1 MAGLESSTEPAVRR
15 TGIPGLE
22 DRMFEFMDVRAYR
35 FGTWAVL
42 ILVALLIPRFFSQY
56 VLEILTNSYL
66 YVVLCLGLNIVA
78 GYAGLLDLGYAAF
91 FAIGAYTSGILTSQY
106 GWNFWLAIPPALVLA
121 AVLGI
126 LVGVP
131 TLRLR
136 SDYLAIVT
144 LGAGEIVRIL
154 ARNLKNLTGGPS
166 GLIGIRRPTLFGLK
180 LNQISHYY
188 YIFLIMVLLA
198 LVISH
203 RLEHSRLG
211 RAWKYVR
218 DDEDV
223 AEAMGIPKSA
233 IKLSA
238 YIMGALFAGMAG
250 CFFAAKMT
258 AISPDSFTFLQSL
271 MIVVAVVLGGMGKI
285 PGMVVGALV
294 MVLFPEVFRSIGSLR
309 MLLFGIIL
317 LLMMIFRPQG
327 MWPERRH

>member
-1 MAGLESSTEPAVRR
+1 MAVDPHATETVLRR
-15 TGIPGLE
+15 TGLAGFE
-22 DRMFEFMDVRAYR
+22 DRLFGWMDQRPIRYGSLSLLLLA
-35 FGTWAVL
+35 AVL
-42 ILVALLIPRFFSQY
+42 LPRYSSGY
-56 VLEILTNSYL
+56 VLEILANSYL

-78 GYAGLLDLGYAAF
+78 GFAGLLDLGYAAF
-91 FAIGAYTSGILTSQY
+91 FAVGAYTSGILTSTY
-106 GWNFWLAIPPALVLA
+106 GWNFWLAIPPALLLA

-126 LVGVP
+126 LIGVP

-154 ARNLKNLTGGPS
+154 ARNLTALTGGPS
-166 GLIGIRRPTLFGLK
+166 GLIGIKRPTFFGLK
-180 LNQISHYY
+180 LDQIVHYY
-188 YIFLIMVLLA
+188 YIFLILA
-198 LVISH
+198 LLGMVISH

-223 AEAMGIPKSA
+223 AEAMGIHKSSV
-233 IKLSA
+233 KLSA
-238 YIMGALFAGMAG
+238 YIMGAMFAGMAG

-271 MIVVAVVLGGMGKI
+271 MILVAVVLGGMGKI
-285 PGMVVGALV
+285 AGMAVGALV
-294 MVLFPEVFRSIGSLR
+294 MVLFPEVFRSIGNLR

-317 LLMMIFRPQG
+317 ILMMIFRPQG
-327 MWPERRH
+327 LWPVRRR